1 MRPAFPDYLSVSY
14 DYGSSEVAC
23 LYFSRPSNVIEHP
36 TSRVS
41 GGEFKTKQKKPNPNP
56 NP

>member
-1 MRPAFPDYLSVSY
+1 MRPAFPYYLSVSY

-23 LYFSRPSNVIEHP
+23 LYFSRPSNVIEHA